1 MMQFEL
7 PSCRFGSIATA
18 KHNEASYREVRE
30 ETPMLYIF
38 KNNSGLQ
45 IAWNSQAPQ
54 RQVHTR
60 TQQLDTRF
68 SLFGFI
74 RTNNAG

>member
-1 MMQFEL
+1 
-7 PSCRFGSIATA
+7 
-18 KHNEASYREVRE
+18 
-30 ETPMLYIF
+30 MLYIF
-38 KNNSGLQ
+38 KNNNGLQ

-68 SLFGFI
+68 SPFGFI